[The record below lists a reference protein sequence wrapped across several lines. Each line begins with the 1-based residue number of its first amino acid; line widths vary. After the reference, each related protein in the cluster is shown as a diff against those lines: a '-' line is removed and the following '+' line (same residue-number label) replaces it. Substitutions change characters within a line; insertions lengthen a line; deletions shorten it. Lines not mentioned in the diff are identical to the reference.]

1 LVDLLDDDPG
11 RFQPRVLRQVRMGV
25 VDAETATAGSIAHA
39 DPGADAFRPKERAP
53 GWNVGRFFEP
63 ERAAVEFVEL
73 PAIEEYR
80 AILARRATVIAPD
93 ANVAVAAEEIRQ
105 SCDLFIQGLL
115 YAEDVGCG
123 RAQDG
128 LQSALSD
135 WPSELVP
142 GHPGFG
148 AMKDVP
154 CNDTNY

>member
-1 LVDLLDDDPG
+1 P
-11 RFQPRVLRQVRMGV
+11 RFLRQVRMGV
-25 VDAETATAGSIAHA
+25 VDAETPTAGSIAQA
-39 DPGADAFRPKERAP
+39 DPGTDAFRPKERAL
-53 GWNVGRFFEP
+53 GRNVGRFFEP

-73 PAIEEYR
+73 PAIEEYP

-115 YAEDVGCG
+115 YAEDVGRG

-128 LQSALSD
+128 LQSTLSD

-142 GHPGFG
+142 GQTSFG
-148 AMKDVP
+148 AVKDVP
-154 CNDTNY
+154 GNNANDLRI